1 MVTYVRLIESLDE
14 YRLNGL
20 SNCRYLQC
28 KNFAYRT
35 FWPDYLRMIT
45 RKKESGYEYIHP
57 IKLLLNA
64 MIYPYSWLSPIVY
77 IMDVIKRNL
86 RFSSYNK

>member
-1 MVTYVRLIESLDE
+1 
-14 YRLNGL
+14 
-20 SNCRYLQC
+20 
-28 KNFAYRT
+28 
-35 FWPDYLRMIT
+35 MIT